1 MTTAYKLSPIKKGP
15 EMISPARSETLFS
28 FKKIHYFKN
37 AYFPNILYWDSK
49 NSKAL
54 LITIFTH

>member
-1 MTTAYKLSPIKKGP
+1 MTTAYRLSPIKKGP
-15 EMISPARSETLFS
+15 EMISPARSAILFS
-28 FKKIHYFKN
+28 FKKIDYLKN
-37 AYFPNILYWDSK
+37 ACVPNILYWDSK